1 MSEQH
6 HVVIVGASLGG
17 LRTAQS
23 LRSADFAG
31 RITLVGDEERPPYDR
46 PPLSKQVLSGEWQPE
61 QASLAD
67 DAELKRLELDLRLGV
82 RATHL
87 DLPGKAVVLDGDERV
102 GYDTAVIAT
111 GATPRAIPGTPHLAG
126 IHTLRTLDE
135 CLALRADLDEASR
148 VVVVGAGFIGAEVA
162 ATARE
167 KGLDVTV
174 LEALPIPLARGLG
187 SELGPVIAGLHL
199 DHGVD
204 LRTGTGV
211 AGFEGDGRVER
222 VLLADRSSID
232 ADVVVVGIGV
242 VPNTAWLDDSGLELR
257 DGIVCDEHCR
267 AVGAPDVYAVGDV
280 ARWYNPLFEQEMRL
294 EHWTNAVDQ
303 AMAVAAT
310 ITGTPTPYAPVPYVW
325 SDQYGSKIMIAGH
338 VGPTDAIEVPIG
350 SYDDRKFV
358 ALAHHE
364 GRLTAVVGLN
374 EPRKVLRLRRMLES
388 RPSAEEALAAAREL
402 A

>member
-1 MSEQH
+1 MQEQH

-23 LRSADFAG
+23 LRLVGFTG
-31 RITLVGDEERPPYDR
+31 RITLIGDEDRPPYDR
-46 PPLSKQVLSGEWQPE
+46 PPLSKHVLSGEWEPE
-61 QASLAD
+61 QAYLAD
-67 DAELKRLELDLRLGV
+67 DDELKRLEIDLRLGA

-87 DLPGKAVVLDGDERV
+87 DLPGKAVVLGDERV
-102 GYDTAVIAT
+102 AYDTLVIAT
-111 GATPRAIPGTPHLAG
+111 GATPRSIPGTPDLSG
-126 IHTLRTLDE
+126 IHVLRTLDD
-135 CLALRADLDEASR
+135 CIALRRDLETASK

-174 LEALPIPLARGLG
+174 LEALPVPLARGLG
-187 SELGPVIAGLHL
+187 SVLGPVIAGLHL

-222 VLLADRSSID
+222 VLLADGDSLE

-242 VPNTAWLDDSGLELR
+242 VPNTAWLDDSGLEIR
-257 DGIVCDEHCR
+257 DGVVCDEHCR
-267 AVGAPDVYAVGDV
+267 AVGAPDVYVVGDV

-303 AMAVAAT
+303 AMAVATT
-310 ITGTPTPYAPVPYVW
+310 INGEPTPYAPVPYVW

-338 VGPTDAIEVPIG
+338 VGPTDAVEVPIG
-350 SYDDRKFV
+350 AFDDRKFV
-358 ALAHHE
+358 ALTHHD
-364 GRLTAVVGLN
+364 GKLNAVVGLN
-374 EPRKVLRLRRMLES
+374 EPRKVLRLRRLLES

>member
-1 MSEQH
+1 MPEQD

-23 LRSADFAG
+23 LRTAEYAG
-31 RITLVGDEERPPYDR
+31 RITLLGDEKHPPYDR
-46 PPLSKQVLSGEWQPE
+46 PPLSKQVLSGEWEPE

-67 DAELKRLELDLRLGV
+67 ETELKRLELDLRLGV

-87 DLPGKAVVLDGDERV
+87 DLPGKAVVAGAERIA
-102 GYDTAVIAT
+102 YDTLVIAT
-111 GATPRAIPGTPHLAG
+111 GATPRTIPGTPDLAG
-126 IHTLRTLDE
+126 IHVLRTLDD
-135 CLALRADLDEASR
+135 CMALRADLASASK

-187 SELGPVIAGLHL
+187 SVLGPVIAGLHL

-222 VLLADRSSID
+222 VLLADGTALD

-257 DGIVCDEHCR
+257 DGIVCDEYCR

-303 AMAVAAT
+303 SMAVAAT
-310 ITGTPTPYAPVPYVW
+310 IAGTPTPYAPVPYVW

-338 VGPTDAIEVPIG
+338 VGPTDQVDVPIG
-350 SYDDRKFV
+350 AFDDRKFV
-358 ALAHHE
+358 ALTHHE

-374 EPRKVLRLRRMLES
+374 EPRRVLRLRRLLGT
-388 RPSAEEALAAAREL
+388 RPTTEEALAAARDL